1 MKKLKTIIIEDEQ
14 PARDLVKFYLKDF
27 PEIELIDECDDGF
40 KGIKSIQEHKPD
52 LIFLDIQMPKLSGFE
67 LLELLDEYPQII
79 FTTAY
84 DQYALKAFELNAVD
98 YLLKPFS
105 KERFRSAV
113 EKAMEKL
120 GQKNGTQ
127 EQAES
132 LNRITDENPEEL
144 TRIVVRS
151 SGKIVVIP
159 VDSVS
164 HFEAEDD
171 YVMIF
176 SAQGKH
182 LKKAT
187 MKFFESRLDSKKFI
201 RVHRSCIVNVD
212 FITKI
217 ELMEKEMYLLIL
229 KDNSKLKVS
238 KSGYK
243 LLRDKLDF

>member
-1 MKKLKTIIIEDEQ
+1 
-14 PARDLVKFYLKDF
+14 
-27 PEIELIDECDDGF
+27 
-40 KGIKSIQEHKPD
+40 
-52 LIFLDIQMPKLSGFE
+52 MPKLSGFE